1 MHDNSRNRKQKVKN
15 LKVEAFKVQVTEL
28 CWSFNKTF
36 PLSHL
41 KVQSIQSL
49 KPINYFKSM
58 VKAGVCLKQWSFK
71 WDAQVICGRG
81 LGFHLLLLRE
91 GLSPPSRVDG
101 EGAQFAC
108 SCCGTGPVDRKT
120 ATDTGRPRACAC
132 VTKAEE
138 RPAPPPSRTGE
149 KRFHYRGNGGE
160 CGVVRGGGSLL
171 LLLLS
176 PQNFYF
182 PKRCWFIT
190 QISS

>member
-91 GLSPPSRVDG
+91 GLSPPSPCGRRGSSVCVQLLRDGARRQEDSDSHRPSTRVRLRDQSR
-101 EGAQFAC
+101 GAA
-108 SCCGTGPVDRKT
+108 S
-120 ATDTGRPRACAC
+120 
-132 VTKAEE
+132 
-138 RPAPPPSRTGE
+138 PPSLPNRWETLPLQR
-149 KRFHYRGNGGE
+149 KRRGM
-160 CGVVRGGGSLL
+160 
-171 LLLLS
+171 
-176 PQNFYF
+176 
-182 PKRCWFIT
+182 RCCAGRWE
-190 QISS
+190 